1 MEIDNLVEE
10 TNLEA
15 TDKIE
20 TDQTE
25 LHVDQTESLHTH
37 KPLNDQPSRFSSILK
52 LSLDVL
58 DFLKQSSLS
67 PETSLD
73 FWIRK
78 FFGFLIRSV
87 DLALLRW
94 ITGTDCHALQHR
106 TPPVPPQ
113 PRPPI
118 TDLIRSLFLFL
129 SNFGDPENSL
139 RDDPRAGATRWDAIV
154 ENHGQ

>member
-37 KPLNDQPSRFSSILK
+37 KPLNVQPSRFSSILK

-78 FFGFLIRSV
+78 FFDFLKICGSRT
-87 DLALLRW
+87 LAM
-94 ITGTDCHALQHR
+94 DHR
-106 TPPVPPQ
+106 
-113 PRPPI
+113 
-118 TDLIRSLFLFL
+118 
-129 SNFGDPENSL
+129 
-139 RDDPRAGATRWDAIV
+139 
-154 ENHGQ
+154 H

>member
-25 LHVDQTESLHTH
+25 LHVDQTESLHIH

-73 FWIRK
+73 F
-78 FFGFLIRSV
+78 
-87 DLALLRW
+87 
-94 ITGTDCHALQHR
+94 
-106 TPPVPPQ
+106 
-113 PRPPI
+113 
-118 TDLIRSLFLFL
+118 
-129 SNFGDPENSL
+129 
-139 RDDPRAGATRWDAIV
+139 
-154 ENHGQ
+154 

>member
-52 LSLDVL
+52 LSLNVL
-58 DFLKQSSLS
+58 DFLRQSSLS

-73 FWIRK
+73 F
-78 FFGFLIRSV
+78 
-87 DLALLRW
+87 
-94 ITGTDCHALQHR
+94 
-106 TPPVPPQ
+106 
-113 PRPPI
+113 
-118 TDLIRSLFLFL
+118 
-129 SNFGDPENSL
+129 
-139 RDDPRAGATRWDAIV
+139 
-154 ENHGQ
+154 

>member
-52 LSLDVL
+52 LSL
-58 DFLKQSSLS
+58 
-67 PETSLD
+67 
-73 FWIRK
+73 
-78 FFGFLIRSV
+78 
-87 DLALLRW
+87 
-94 ITGTDCHALQHR
+94 
-106 TPPVPPQ
+106 
-113 PRPPI
+113 
-118 TDLIRSLFLFL
+118 
-129 SNFGDPENSL
+129 
-139 RDDPRAGATRWDAIV
+139 
-154 ENHGQ
+154 